1 MRDTINQNY
10 FESFAGELVSKFR
23 RINHLTTTA
32 RVAIGNYH
40 EEILKVALQNFIS
53 KRYSIKT
60 GYIYFDKDN
69 ISNQIDIL
77 VIDENYSFSYLF
89 QSGDFAI
96 VKPDAV
102 VCAIEV
108 KSVLN
113 KQGLEEAILNI
124 SNAKRVKQKSLTG
137 SLTGLIF
144 GYDSPVTSNTWLENS
159 LSNQEFKAIENDDW
173 TWPNAIL
180 FFNRSDLL
188 ILDTQGRQDKQKR
201 KLYSRLYKE
210 TGESKKRDFEI
221 NKAYKLSAF
230 ISWILGALG
239 GNEIT
244 ASGRF
249 IENHFSQIVDHSGQK
264 LGIDGFSINKPR
276 VLRETD

>member
-1 MRDTINQNY
+1 MRDSIDQNY
-10 FESFAGELVSKFR
+10 FESFAGELISKFR
-23 RINHLTTTA
+23 RINHLTSTA

-40 EEILKVALQNFIS
+40 EEVLKVALQNFIS

-69 ISNQIDIL
+69 ISNQVDIL
-77 VIDENYSFSYLF
+77 IIDENYSFSYLF

-102 VCAIEV
+102 ICAIEV

-113 KQGLEEAILNI
+113 KKGLEESILNI
-124 SNAKRVKQKSLTG
+124 SQAKKIKQKSLTG

-144 GYDSPVTSNTWLENS
+144 GYDSPVTSNDWLENS
-159 LSNQEFKAIENDDW
+159 LNNSKFDLIKNDDW

-180 FFNRSDLL
+180 FFDKADLL
-188 ILDTQGRQDKQKR
+188 VFDTQGQHDKNKNKYYCR
-201 KLYSRLYKE
+201 IYKE

-221 NKAYKLSAF
+221 NKSYKLSVF

-249 IENHFSQIVDHSGQK
+249 VENHFSQIVDHTGQK
-264 LGIDGFSINKPR
+264 LGIDGFGLNEAKAS
-276 VLRETD
+276 REVD

>member
-1 MRDTINQNY
+1 MRDSIDQNY
-10 FESFAGELVSKFR
+10 FESFADELISKFR

-40 EEILKVALQNFIS
+40 EEVLKVALQNFVS

-60 GYIYFDKDN
+60 GYIYFDKN
-69 ISNQIDIL
+69 HISNQIDIL
-77 VIDENYSFSYLF
+77 IIDENYSFSYLF

-96 VKPDAV
+96 VKPDAAI
-102 VCAIEV
+102 CAIEV

-113 KQGLEEAILNI
+113 KKGLEEAILNI
-124 SNAKRVKQKSLTG
+124 SQAKRVKQKSLTG

-144 GYDSPVTSNTWLENS
+144 GYDSPITSNHWLENS
-159 LSNQEFKAIENDDW
+159 LNNPKFNFIKSDDW

-180 FFNRSDLL
+180 FFNKADLL
-188 ILDTQGRQDKQKR
+188 IFDTQGKHDKNK
-201 KLYSRLYKE
+201 KKDYSRLYKE
-210 TGESKKRDFEI
+210 TGENKKRDFEI
-221 NKAYKLSAF
+221 NKSYKLSVF
-230 ISWILGALG
+230 ISWVLGALG

-249 IENHFSQIVDHSGQK
+249 VENHFSQIVDHTGQK
-264 LGIDGFSINKPR
+264 LGIDGFGLNQAR
-276 VLRETD
+276 TLRQTE